1 MAWSLYNHVS
11 DLLST
16 SGILNANETTT
27 VLRTRLNRIHLSFFQ
42 VQDRSVLHD
51 IQSDRAGDFIQEKIM
66 QRQVFD
72 KTKVKS
78 TLAHVLPIH
87 KHYFSLEVSDAHC
100 KVSLFRFSR
109 SCPLSSNLRA
119 RNGTCTGIFERT
131 SGWRR

>member
-27 VLRTRLNRIHLSFFQ
+27 VLRTRLNSHLSFFQ

-51 IQSDRAGDFIQEKIM
+51 IQSDRAGEFIQEKIM
-66 QRQVFD
+66 QRRVLD

-78 TLAHVLPIH
+78 TLAHVLPH
-87 KHYFSLEVSDAHC
+87 E
-100 KVSLFRFSR
+100 
-109 SCPLSSNLRA
+109 
-119 RNGTCTGIFERT
+119 
-131 SGWRR
+131 